1 MPLNENTKLIEDLQ
15 SKRKEKQE
23 EITADFDREIALEK
37 KSLEEKK
44 EALSESTEA
53 YQKGLEQATK
63 SEGLEKFS
71 SGIEELT
78 GIDILGFA
86 DTVTKKVNAI
96 SDVMGSIGG
105 VLGDAGRGLKDKV
118 GGFME
123 GFKNLLTPKSKE
135 GGKDEGVIGGA
146 LKDKAKGMTAGMSS
160 DQADK
165 STGITKKAGKSGGF
179 LGAIARG
186 VKRFGDS
193 KVLKGAL
200 TLAIL
205 GGTIGILAVGLKAFQ
220 GLDFKTLL
228 TGFVALGGLILFAR
242 LIGKATMGIL
252 KGAVLSLY

>member
-1 MPLNENTKLIEDLQ
+1 MV
-15 SKRKEKQE
+15 SW
-23 EITADFDREIALEK
+23 
-37 KSLEEKK
+37 
-44 EALSESTEA
+44 
-53 YQKGLEQATK
+53 
-63 SEGLEKFS
+63 
-71 SGIEELT
+71 
-78 GIDILGFA
+78 
-86 DTVTKKVNAI
+86 KV
-96 SDVMGSIGG
+96 S
-105 VLGDAGRGLKDKV
+105 
-118 GGFME
+118 
-123 GFKNLLTPKSKE
+123 KNLLTPKAKE

-146 LKDKAKGMTAGMSS
+146 LKDKQKEIAGMSS

-165 STGITKKAGKSGGF
+165 STGITKKAGKSGG

-252 KGAVLSLY
+252 KGARNLCIRCLINPICICT

>member
-1 MPLNENTKLIEDLQ
+1 
-15 SKRKEKQE
+15 
-23 EITADFDREIALEK
+23 
-37 KSLEEKK
+37 
-44 EALSESTEA
+44 
-53 YQKGLEQATK
+53 
-63 SEGLEKFS
+63 
-71 SGIEELT
+71 
-78 GIDILGFA
+78 
-86 DTVTKKVNAI
+86 
-96 SDVMGSIGG
+96 MGSIGG

-123 GFKNLLTPKSKE
+123 GFKNLLTPKAKE

-146 LKDKAKGMTAGMSS
+146 LKDKAKGMRKGMSS

-252 KGAVLSLY
+252 KGAVIFVLGASLIPFAFALNLMKDAGIGTIGAIAIGLTVLAVAASILGTMLPVIALGAVAIALLGAALIPFAYAATFAQQHSICS